1 MDFTET
7 LGTLFEQMNGFFR
20 SDMVVGQPITAEGV
34 IIVPL
39 IDITFGAGSAAISA
53 NGRGGRH
60 GDSGGAT
67 AGGGAG
73 GRIEPVAVIVV
84 NNGHVS
90 ALNLKHG
97 GKHSPLDSLIDM
109 VPELVDKIGKKV
121 VSPTEQ

>member
-1 MDFTET
+1 MDFSQT
-7 LGTLFEQMNGFFR
+7 LGTLFEQMNDFFR
-20 SDMVVGQPITAEGV
+20 SDMVVGKPITAEGV

-39 IDITFGAGSAAISA
+39 INVTFGAGSAAISA

-73 GRIEPVAVIVV
+73 GHIEPVAVIVV

-90 ALNLKHG
+90 ALSLKG
-97 GKHSPLDSLIDM
+97 GSHTPIDSLINM
-109 VPELVDKIGKKV
+109 VPEIMDKISPKKP
-121 VSPTEQ
+121 SE